1 MPRKRATRTKRAR
14 KPSLVAGL
22 ARPAAYDHDVAA
34 VRMAETHISWVFL
47 TGEYAY
53 KVKKPV
59 KFPFLDFR
67 TLESRHRFCDEEL
80 RLNRRLA
87 PQLYLAVVPIGGD
100 EKAPRVGVEPAIEYA
115 VKMREFPE
123 DARLDR
129 RLEAGAL
136 AQEPLRAFGAR
147 LARFHSEQP
156 PLTPRTAAASALAGA
171 LENFDEIRARL
182 PARELRALAALRE
195 WTEEQA
201 ASISPAIERRAAL
214 GRYRECHG
222 DLHLENLVLL
232 GGEILAF
239 DALEFDARLR
249 EIDVMSEAS
258 FLAMDL
264 AAHGRADLAYDFL
277 TAYLEAS
284 GDYDGLDV
292 LRFYAVHL
300 ALVRTKVRALKAA
313 QKPAAAAGGAEL
325 DRYLETARDFVAPR
339 TPLLAITH
347 GLSGSG
353 KTHVTQAL
361 IGSLRAVRVR
371 SDLER
376 KRLHGLDASAHSESP
391 VGGGLYDSRATART
405 YARLAEVGAAALRN
419 GFDAIVDATFLRRA
433 ERDAFARLAAQ
444 HGARFAILDCVAPEA
459 VLRRRIA
466 ARAAEERDASEAGLD
481 VLDHQLAEREPL
493 GAEEQRAAICV
504 RTDRP
509 LDLPALLAALTRGAG
524 GR

>member
-1 MPRKRATRTKRAR
+1 MPRKRATRTRPPR
-14 KPSLVAGL
+14 KPSLVAAL
-22 ARPAAYDHDVAA
+22 ARPAAYDHDVAS
-34 VRMAETHISWVFL
+34 VRVAETHISWVFL

-59 KFPFLDFR
+59 KFSFLDFS
-67 TLESRHRFCDEEL
+67 TLERRHRFCKEEL

-100 EKAPRVGVEPAIEYA
+100 DKAPRVGAEPAIEYA
-115 VKMREFPE
+115 VKMREFP
-123 DARLDR
+123 DAARLDR

-136 AQEPLRAFGAR
+136 TPEPLRAFGAR
-147 LARFHSEQP
+147 LARFHADQP
-156 PLTPRTAAASALAGA
+156 PLNPRQAAASAIAAA
-171 LENFDEIRARL
+171 LGNFDELRASL
-182 PARELRALAALRE
+182 PSRELRELAALRT
-195 WTEEQA
+195 WTEERA
-201 ASISPAIERRAAL
+201 ASIAPAIERRAAL

-222 DLHLENLVLL
+222 DLHLENLLML
-232 GGEILAF
+232 AGEIIAF

-249 EIDVMSEAS
+249 ETDVMSEAS

-313 QKPAAAAGGAEL
+313 QKSATPRHAALAP
-325 DRYLETARDFVAPR
+325 YLETARDFVAPR
-339 TPLLAITH
+339 TPLLIITH

-361 IGSLRAVRVR
+361 IGGLRAVRVR

-376 KRLHGLDASAHSESP
+376 KRLHGLDASAHSGSA
-391 VGGGLYDSRATART
+391 VGGGLYDSQSTART
-405 YARLAEVGAAALRN
+405 YARLAEVAAAAVRN
-419 GFDAIVDATFLRRA
+419 GFAAIVDATFLRRA
-433 ERDAFARLAAQ
+433 ERDAFARVAAQ
-444 HGARFAILDCVAPEA
+444 HGARFAILDCVAPKE

-466 ARAAEERDASEAGLD
+466 ARAAENRDASEANLE
-481 VLDHQLAEREPL
+481 VLDHQLAEHDPL
-493 GAEEQRAAICV
+493 GADEQRAAIRV
-504 RTDRP
+504 PTDAP
-509 LDLPALLAALTRGAG
+509 LEISKLLAALAR
-524 GR
+524 R

>member
-1 MPRKRATRTKRAR
+1 MPRKRATPTRRER
-14 KPSLVAGL
+14 KPSIVAAL
-22 ARPAAYDHDVAA
+22 ARPAAYDHDVES
-34 VRMAETHISWVFL
+34 VRVAETHISWVFL

-59 KFPFLDFR
+59 KFPFLDFS
-67 TLESRHRFCDEEL
+67 TLELRRRFCEEEL

-100 EKAPRVGVEPAIEYA
+100 DKAPRVGVEPAIEYA

-129 RLEAGAL
+129 LLAAGAL
-136 AQEPLRAFGAR
+136 APEPLRVFGER
-147 LARFHSEQP
+147 LARFHAEQP
-156 PLTPRTAAASALAGA
+156 PLAPRQPAASALAAA
-171 LENFDEIRARL
+171 LENLDELRASL
-182 PARELRALAALRE
+182 PARELRELAALRN
-195 WTEEQA
+195 WTEERA
-201 ASISPAIERRAAL
+201 ASIAPAIESRAAL

-222 DLHLENLVLL
+222 DLHLENLLAL
-232 GGEILAF
+232 HGEILAF

-249 EIDVMSEAS
+249 ETDVMSEAS
-258 FLAMDL
+258 FLTMDL

-313 QKPAAAAGGAEL
+313 QKSATAGHSAL
-325 DRYLETARDFVAPR
+325 APYLETARDFVAPR
-339 TPLLAITH
+339 APLLLITH

-361 IGSLRAVRVR
+361 IGGLHAVRVR

-376 KRLHGLDASAHSESP
+376 KRLHGLAASAHSGSA
-391 VGGGLYDSRATART
+391 VGGGLYDAGSTART
-405 YARLAEVGAAALRN
+405 YARLAEIAGAAVRN
-419 GFDAIVDATFLRRA
+419 GFDAIVDATFLRRT
-433 ERDAFARLAAQ
+433 ERDTFSRIAKQ
-444 HGARFAILDCVAPEA
+444 HNARFAILDCVAPEE

-466 ARAAEERDASEAGLD
+466 ARAAESRDASEANLE
-481 VLDHQLAEREPL
+481 VLDHQLAEQDPL
-493 GAEEQRAAICV
+493 GGDEQRAAIRV
-504 RTDRP
+504 PTDAP
-509 LDLPALLAALTRGAG
+509 VDASALLSALAR
-524 GR
+524 R